1 MLHHMPT
8 GTLYA
13 HYRGYGVE
21 HSPLTAEAQIILK
34 PKDANLSALESVQQA
49 HSFAGS
55 ESRWAKV
62 CWTLMAM
69 AAPPLS
75 WEVAEL
81 GWGRGV
87 GSGLG
92 IHGVESRAYG
102 LESIKPRE
110 QNGYLYCLGITEKRI
125 LGALSPKPKTAEA
138 SIGIGS

>member
-92 IHGVESRAYG
+92 IHG

-110 QNGYLYCLGITEKRI
+110 QNGYLYCLGITVYNPW
-125 LGALSPKPKTAEA
+125 SPKPQTQN
-138 SIGIGS
+138 S